1 VLTFVVALTSCLEV
15 LHRLPLIASVRSVLN
30 CFFSSLASTIRQSVC
45 KLVTLSSP
53 TAICISFVFNTTAS
67 GKRPLSLFSSYRYR
81 TLPHYTHPLCR
92 PRSLLRPEIRPGPG
106 RSSLFTG
113 SRVTDHW
120 SQMTAT
126 DHSTLVFPSPLWPS
140 RLTSCSPFALDGIH
154 LPLSDCPPCA

>member
-1 VLTFVVALTSCLEV
+1 MVAAL
-15 LHRLPLIASVRSVLN
+15 
-30 CFFSSLASTIRQSVC
+30 SSLGIGPCAPPTIQSVC
-45 KLVTLSSP
+45 KLVTPNAP
-53 TAICISFVFNTTAS
+53 TALRIPFVFNTPATHRS
-67 GKRPLSLFSSYRYR
+67 RCRPVGVSLRSNEKCCLSLFSSYRYR